1 MTPGELKARVTVA
14 TCAAAV
20 VMALPVA
27 WLAGAP
33 AALGILAGAA
43 LAVVNFRWLVA
54 RADVAS
60 AAPGFAGALWYVG
73 AALRFALV
81 AAVAGLLFVSGWA
94 HPVALL
100 AGFTVLPCAVI
111 AHGLAA
117 ARQEA

>member
-14 TCAAAV
+14 TCAGAV
-20 VMALPVA
+20 VMALPLA
-27 WLAGAP
+27 WLAGSP

-43 LAVVNFRWLVA
+43 VAVVNFRWLAA
-54 RADVAS
+54 RAGVAV
-60 AAPGFAGALWYVG
+60 AAPGLAGALWYVG
-73 AALRFALV
+73 TALRFGVV

>member
-1 MTPGELKARVTVA
+1 MTPGELKARATVA
-14 TCAAAV
+14 TCAGAV
-20 VMALPVA
+20 VMAVPFA

-33 AALGILAGAA
+33 AGLGILAGGA
-43 LAVVNFRWLVA
+43 LAVVNFRWLAA
-54 RADVAS
+54 RAEVAA
-60 AAPGFAGALWYVG
+60 AAPGLAGALWYVG

-100 AGFTVLPCAVI
+100 AGFSVLPCAVI

-117 ARQEA
+117 ARREA

>member
-14 TCAAAV
+14 TCAGALLL
-20 VMALPVA
+20 ALPFA
-27 WLAGAP
+27 WLAEWS
-33 AALGILAGAA
+33 AALGILAGGA

-54 RADVAS
+54 RADVAA
-60 AAPGFAGALWYVG
+60 AAPGLAGAVWYVG

-81 AAVAGLLFVSGWA
+81 ATVAGLLFVSGWA

-100 AGFTVLPCAVI
+100 AGFTVLPCALI
-111 AHGLAA
+111 ALGLHA